1 MRQAA
6 QGKSCEQQAAA
17 EGKGHSYNSSP
28 TSDHEDG
35 DLEESG
41 ISQIGAIKPT
51 EGNWKAAGTRQSRFI
66 RDAASKE
73 GN

>member
-1 MRQAA
+1 MRFSRCQAA

-51 EGNWKAAGTRQSRFI
+51 EGN
-66 RDAASKE
+66 
-73 GN
+73 